1 MVVTEKRR
9 KRHEHQVCSFGIGDS
24 CGIFGLR
31 PGRIGMDVTPR
42 SQLEINKQNDLKNA
56 KRRSVAESQR
66 EQAERRAAELR
77 RQVLQAQ

>member
-1 MVVTEKRR
+1 
-9 KRHEHQVCSFGIGDS
+9 
-24 CGIFGLR
+24 
-31 PGRIGMDVTPR
+31 MDVTPR

-56 KRRSVAESQR
+56 ERRSVAESQR